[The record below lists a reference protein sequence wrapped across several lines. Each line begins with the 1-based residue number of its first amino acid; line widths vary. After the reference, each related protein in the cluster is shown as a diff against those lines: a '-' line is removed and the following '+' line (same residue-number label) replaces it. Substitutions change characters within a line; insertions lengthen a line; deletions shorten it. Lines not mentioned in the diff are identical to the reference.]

1 MLSLLKRALPGAGL
15 LFACTVAAAQA
26 TLAPPPP
33 QEIATVVKVTP
44 LPWFDRMAQGVRAF
58 GQSTEGVRAR
68 QYGPARAEPA
78 LQLRLLEDLLREQ
91 PPQALAIV
99 PTDPAAVEDVARR
112 AMAKGIV
119 VVTHEADNL
128 VNTQAD
134 LEAFDNEA
142 FGAALNERLAAC
154 MGGQGQWTSFV
165 GTRGSRTHRRWIDGA
180 VANAAKHPGLA
191 LIEPLNESNDD
202 AEQAY
207 QRARELLQRHPGLR
221 GFQGTASSDVIG
233 IGRAV
238 LEAGRAGQVCVVGTG
253 LPQRSRVLL
262 EAGAI
267 QAIGFWDPR
276 DAGLA
281 LNRLAHRLLQG
292 QALKDGM
299 DLGVPGYRQV
309 RVRPGAGRGVVVTG
323 EAAVIVDRE
332 GARDHDF

>member
-1 MLSLLKRALPGAGL
+1 MLFFLKRALPGAGL
-15 LFACTVAAAQA
+15 LLACTVAIAQA
-26 TLAPPPP
+26 TLAPPPA
-33 QEIATVVKVTP
+33 QAIATVVKVTP

-58 GQSTEGVRAR
+58 EQSTEGVRAR

-78 LQLRLLEDLLREQ
+78 LQVALLDDLLREQ
-91 PPQALAIV
+91 PPQALALV
-99 PTDPAAVEDVARR
+99 PTDPAAVEEVARR

-128 VNTQAD
+128 VHTQAD

-142 FGAALNERLAAC
+142 FGAALNQRLVAC

-180 VANAAKHPGLA
+180 TANAAKYTRME

-221 GFQGTASSDVIG
+221 GFQGAASSDVIG

-262 EAGAI
+262 DAGAI

-292 QALKDGM
+292 QALTEGM

-323 EAAVIVDRE
+323 DAAVIVDRD
-332 GARDHDF
+332 GARAHDF

>member
-1 MLSLLKRALPGAGL
+1 MLSSLKRALRGAGL
-15 LFACTVAAAQA
+15 LFACTVAIAQA
-26 TLAPPPP
+26 TLAPPPT
-33 QEIATVVKVTP
+33 QAIATVVKVSP

-58 GQSTEGVRAR
+58 EQSTEGVRAR

-78 LQLRLLEDLLREQ
+78 LQVALLEDLLREQ
-91 PPQALAIV
+91 PPQALALV
-99 PTDPAAVEDVARR
+99 PTDPAAVEEVARR

-119 VVTHEADNL
+119 VVTHEADNQ

-142 FGAALNERLAAC
+142 FGAALNQRLVAC

-180 VANAAKHPGLA
+180 VTNAAKYTRME

-207 QRARELLQRHPGLR
+207 QRARELLRKHPDLR

-292 QALKDGM
+292 QALTDGM
-299 DLGVPGYRQV
+299 DLGVPGYRQM

-323 EAAVIVDRE
+323 DAAVIVDRD
-332 GARDHDF
+332 GARAHDF

>member
-1 MLSLLKRALPGAGL
+1 MLPLLNRALTGAL
-15 LFACTVAAAQA
+15 LLLCCGVAAAQA
-26 TLAPPPP
+26 T

-44 LPWFDRMAQGVRAF
+44 LPWFDRMAQGVRVF
-58 GQSTEGVRAR
+58 EQTTEGVRAR

-78 LQLRLLEDLLREQ
+78 LQVRLLDDLLREQ

-99 PTDPAAVEDVARR
+99 PTDPAAVEEVARR

-119 VVTHEADNL
+119 VVTHEADNQ

-154 MGGQGQWTSFV
+154 MGAQGQWTSFV

-180 VANAAKHPGLA
+180 EANAARYPGLA

-207 QRARELLQRHPGLR
+207 RRARELLRQYPGLR

-238 LEAGRAGQVCVVGTG
+238 LEAGLAGKVCVVGTG

-262 EAGAI
+262 DAGAI

-292 QALKDGM
+292 QAPKTDM

-309 RVRPGAGRGVVVTG
+309 RVRPGPGRGVVVTG
-323 EAAVIVDRE
+323 DAAVIVDRD
-332 GARDHDF
+332 GARAYDF

>member
-1 MLSLLKRALPGAGL
+1 MLSSLKRALRGAGL
-15 LFACTVAAAQA
+15 LFACTVAIAQA
-26 TLAPPPP
+26 TLAPPPT
-33 QEIATVVKVTP
+33 QAIATVVKVSP

-58 GQSTEGVRAR
+58 EQSTEGVRAR

-78 LQLRLLEDLLREQ
+78 LQVALLEDLLREQ
-91 PPQALAIV
+91 PPQALALV
-99 PTDPAAVEDVARR
+99 PTDPAAVEEVARR

-119 VVTHEADNL
+119 VVTHEADNQ

-142 FGAALNERLAAC
+142 FGAALNQRLVAC

-180 VANAAKHPGLA
+180 VTNAAKYTRME

-207 QRARELLQRHPGLR
+207 QRARELLRKHPDLR

-253 LPQRSRVLL
+253 LPQRSRLLL

-292 QALKDGM
+292 QALTDGM
-299 DLGVPGYRQV
+299 DLGVPGYRQM

-323 EAAVIVDRE
+323 DAAVIVDRD
-332 GARDHDF
+332 GARAHDF

>member
-1 MLSLLKRALPGAGL
+1 MLSLPNRALTGACL
-15 LFACTVAAAQA
+15 WFCCAVAAAQA
-26 TLAPPPP
+26 SLAPAPPH
-33 QEIATVVKVTP
+33 EIATVVKVTP
-44 LPWFDRMAQGVRAF
+44 LPWFDRMAQGVQAF
-58 GQSTEGVRAR
+58 ERSTEGVRAR

-78 LQLRLLEDLLREQ
+78 LQVGLIEDLLREQ
-91 PPQALAIV
+91 PPRALAIV

-112 AMAKGIV
+112 AMARGIV

-180 VANAAKHPGLA
+180 VANAARHPGMA
-191 LIEPLNESNDD
+191 LVEPLNESNDD

-207 QRARELLQRHPGLR
+207 QRARALLQRHPGLR

-253 LPQRSRVLL
+253 LPARSRALL

-276 DAGLA
+276 DAGMA

-292 QALKDGM
+292 QAVAEGT
-299 DLGVPGYRQV
+299 DLGVPGYRRL
-309 RVRPGAGRGVVVTG
+309 RVRPGAGRGVVATG
-323 EAAVIVDRE
+323 DAAVVVDRD
-332 GARDHDF
+332 GARAYDF